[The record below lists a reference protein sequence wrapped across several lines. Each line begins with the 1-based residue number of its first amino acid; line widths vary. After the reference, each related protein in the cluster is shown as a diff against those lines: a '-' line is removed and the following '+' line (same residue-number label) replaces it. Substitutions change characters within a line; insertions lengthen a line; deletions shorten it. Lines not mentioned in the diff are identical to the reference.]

1 MKFKNVFVVCHRNT
15 TIVDGI
21 VTTLNYDVYDFGY
34 TKMEEAIAKV
44 AELTDNKMNEYL
56 DEVDEGKCYRDS
68 SSLND
73 WQMVTVNDDT
83 YEYWVKPVAIP
94 LDFFAV

>member
-1 MKFKNVFVVCHRNT
+1 MKFKNVFVVCYKET
-15 TIVDGI
+15 TITDG
-21 VTTLNYDVYDFGY
+21 VMTVESGVCDFGY

-44 AELTDNKMNEYL
+44 TELTDNKMNEYL

-68 SSLND
+68 SSSND
-73 WQMVTVNDDT
+73 WQMVTVNNDT
-83 YEYWVKPVAIP
+83 YEYWVKTVAIP